1 MHDDTF
7 LAPPTGPR
15 LAFTLFPGF
24 QSLYYNL
31 YREFVWPYE
40 VNLNRQINGLPP
52 IEARQNDTAAR
63 DNRRNADR
71 NAEVGIIGFLQ
82 TLLDALDPEDE
93 DRVNAAPEQQPGEA
107 PAEEQVIRERVVVE
121 VFLEERFRQGP
132 NADDGDQDDWIPD
145 GQPPPAWQGDLA
157 DGGNVE
163 GEHPNGAL
171 NIEQAGGVQE
181 GGEAEGEQ
189 EQDNQHEAPQAPPVR
204 RTGIGT
210 ILSNVSNSIVSTLF
224 LPVISAAVGEALRLA
239 LPASWT
245 ARVGLGDHRRLGF
258 LQHQWG
264 RSLIGGCLF
273 VVLKDAVRI
282 YTKSRKV
289 AAMGNRRVKNVK
301 RRRRDQ

>member
-1 MHDDTF
+1 MHDETF
-7 LAPPTGPR
+7 LLPPTGPR
-15 LAFTLFPGF
+15 LAFTIFPGI

-40 VNLNRQINGLPP
+40 VSLNRQINGLPP
-52 IEARQNDTAAR
+52 LEARQNDTAAR

-82 TLLDALDPEDE
+82 TLLDALDPDDE

-107 PAEEQVIRERVVVE
+107 PAEEQVIRERVVFE
-121 VFLEERFRQGP
+121 VFLEERIRQGP
-132 NADDGDQDDWIPD
+132 NADDDDQDDWIPD

-163 GEHPNGAL
+163 GDRANGAL
-171 NIEQAGGVQE
+171 NVEQVGGAQE
-181 GGEAEGEQ
+181 GGEGEQ

-204 RTGIGT
+204 RAGIGA

-245 ARVGLGDHRRLGF
+245 AARVGLGDHRRLGF

-301 RRRRDQ
+301 RQRRDQ